1 MIIDAKYIFI
11 IILLIFLKICFI
23 KGDITSNVIKAKLVT
38 TPEDKKNGLMFKEYL
53 NYDEGMLF
61 KFDNGFNSVW
71 MKNTYIPLDVLF
83 LDTKYKVIG
92 YVEDTV
98 PLSLDTVSIDK
109 PSDYILEVNSG
120 WIRDN
125 NIKIGTLIDI
135 ELIKELI

>member
-1 MIIDAKYIFI
+1 MIIDTKYIFI
-11 IILLIFLKICFI
+11 IIFFIFLKICFM

-38 TPEDKKNGLMFKEYL
+38 TPEDKQTGLMFREYL

-83 LDTKYKVIG
+83 LDTKYTVIG

-98 PLSLDTVSIDK
+98 PLSLDNVSIDK
-109 PSDYILEVNSG
+109 SSDYILEVNSG
-120 WIRDN
+120 WVRDN
-125 NIKIGTLIDI
+125 NIKIGNIIDI
-135 ELIKELI
+135 ELVNELS

>member
-1 MIIDAKYIFI
+1 MIIDTKYIFI
-11 IILLIFLKICFI
+11 IIFLIFLKICFM
-23 KGDITSNVIKAKLVT
+23 KGDITSNAIKAKLVT
-38 TPEDKKNGLMFKEYL
+38 TPEDKKTGLMFREYL

-98 PLSLDTVSIDK
+98 PLSLDNVSIDK
-109 PSDYILEVNSG
+109 SSDYILEVNSG
-120 WIRDN
+120 WVRDN
-125 NIKIGTLIDI
+125 NIKIGNIIDI
-135 ELIKELI
+135 ELVNELS